1 MADLAV
7 SEAAQGRGAGRELL
21 ERVKHE
27 SGPEVGVV
35 VLLGIAA
42 GGGGGFLRTGKDG
55 MGEELFCASAGGGR
69 VGGPETS
76 HGASGDFGNGAGDG
90 LVRPRGLLGFG
101 FGLCSW
107 VV

>member
-1 MADLAV
+1 MK
-7 SEAAQGRGAGRELL
+7 AARGRGGGA
-21 ERVKHE
+21 
-27 SGPEVGVV
+27 VGDCSWWE
-35 VLLGIAA
+35 GF
-42 GGGGGFLRTGKDG
+42 FLRTGKEG

-76 HGASGDFGNGAGDG
+76 HGASGGFGNGAGDG